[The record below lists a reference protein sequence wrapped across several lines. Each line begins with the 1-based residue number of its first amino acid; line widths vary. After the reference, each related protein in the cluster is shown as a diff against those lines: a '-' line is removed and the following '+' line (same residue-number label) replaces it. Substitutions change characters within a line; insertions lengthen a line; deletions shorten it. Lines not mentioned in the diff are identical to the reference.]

1 MQATLNFD
9 EVNAALADAAQEAR
23 EAAYLPAAAQR
34 HPFERVGLGRAPFR
48 CTGVEDAG
56 SRDERCQFCT
66 TPIRYVYHIAG
77 ADDSTFQVG
86 SECVKQ
92 TGGEVAGF
100 EQFNRQM
107 TARVR
112 QLQAQARKEREA
124 AKAADAAATWKQ
136 QHAEEFEYMQARAA
150 KGNGFYAYLLG
161 VVERFGSIY
170 DAKLESVRADMRR
183 DAARPQVQ
191 AIARAEAPV
200 VNLAP
205 VERAF
210 EAAKAAGIQ
219 YPKLR
224 LGAFV
229 FSPAGANSA
238 NAGAIYIKQRMPA
251 GDLPGAYLGKVLG
264 GKFLKS
270 RECDAA
276 AEAEILAVSADPRAA
291 AVAYG
296 KRFGRCSVCNRELT
310 DEASVEAGIG
320 PVCAKR
326 YGW

>member
-9 EVNAALADAAQEAR
+9 EVNAELAIAAQEAR
-23 EAAYLPAAAQR
+23 EAAY
-34 HPFERVGLGRAPFR
+34 GSAPVR
-48 CTGVEDAG
+48 
-56 SRDERCQFCT
+56 
-66 TPIRYVYHIAG
+66 
-77 ADDSTFQVG
+77 
-86 SECVKQ
+86 
-92 TGGEVAGF
+92 
-100 EQFNRQM
+100 RQ
-107 TARVR
+107 
-112 QLQAQARKEREA
+112 
-124 AKAADAAATWKQ
+124 
-136 QHAEEFEYMQARAA
+136 
-150 KGNGFYAYLLG
+150 
-161 VVERFGSIY
+161 
-170 DAKLESVRADMRR
+170 
-183 DAARPQVQ
+183 
-191 AIARAEAPV
+191 PV

-229 FSPAGANSA
+229 FSPAGANSV

-251 GDLPGAYLGKVLG
+251 GDLPGAYLGKVIG
-264 GKFLKS
+264 GRFFKS
-270 RECDAA
+270 RECDWA